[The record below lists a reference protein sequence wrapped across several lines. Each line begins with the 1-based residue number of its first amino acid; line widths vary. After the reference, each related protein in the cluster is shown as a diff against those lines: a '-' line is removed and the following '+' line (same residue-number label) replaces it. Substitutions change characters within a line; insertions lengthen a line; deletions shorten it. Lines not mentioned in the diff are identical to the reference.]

1 MERHVDGWCVHS
13 VPCGGARH
21 PTRGARSRVR
31 AHPNAA
37 QGRRTLRR
45 VLARRV
51 TRATDG
57 AARCLTSMDGEFDLR
72 DTRGRLKKL
81 ALAALIGAVLTF
93 FTVRA
98 MMSSGHGNHDP
109 VGASIM

>member
-1 MERHVDGWCVHS
+1 MSD
-13 VPCGGARH
+13 
-21 PTRGARSRVR
+21 
-31 AHPNAA
+31 
-37 QGRRTLRR
+37 Q
-45 VLARRV
+45 
-51 TRATDG
+51 
-57 AARCLTSMDGEFDLR
+57 FDLR

-109 VGASIM
+109 VGASIMPLLGVFIFVLTTAFAHRIVSKKR